1 MQIFNSFPPL
11 SVPSFSVN
19 LFIKFFKIT
28 KNILERWGLGDCYFL
43 IIIDIT
49 LIIQYCLFLLWF
61 IKMCGIFVIQES
73 WCVEYWWSMSCATN
87 IIVAMNCVLVESSL
101 IVSLRGIRKKDFI
114 IQKPVRL
121 KFIPRILN
129 EVFELDHS

>member
-1 MQIFNSFPPL
+1 
-11 SVPSFSVN
+11 
-19 LFIKFFKIT
+19 
-28 KNILERWGLGDCYFL
+28 
-43 IIIDIT
+43 
-49 LIIQYCLFLLWF
+49 
-61 IKMCGIFVIQES
+61 
-73 WCVEYWWSMSCATN
+73 MSCATN